1 MGNKITVHS
10 TLFCRD
16 ARGAVREWRM
26 EILEANY
33 RTVSGILSVES
44 SVVVSEWTK
53 VNGKNIGRTNETS
66 PSEQAVKE
74 VESRYTKQLKTGYF
88 ENQSDIDGI
97 SYVEPMLAKSYE
109 DYRGKID
116 FTKGSWWLQ
125 VKYNGLRMVASRHG
139 LFTRKG
145 ERYVSVPHITEALAP
160 FFVKYPDAVLDGEC
174 FNEHYRQELNE
185 IVKIARKTINV
196 SKEDIQRSREIIC
209 FYVYDGYGF
218 TQSLDE
224 NAPYNERKAW
234 INHNVAYQYEFI
246 QQVPDVQLAS
256 AEQMESEYAKYVA
269 AGHEGGILRNALA
282 PYEHKR
288 SKNLLKLK
296 PLEDDEFIITNIQ
309 EGTGNWSG
317 KAKIISL
324 RAKNGKEFDA
334 TFKGNM
340 EDATAFLKVKDKWV
354 GKEVS
359 VQYNGFTGL
368 GCPQFAQVDYKNLQK
383 GDR

>member
-1 MGNKITVHS
+1 
-10 TLFCRD
+10 
-16 ARGAVREWRM
+16 M
-26 EILEANY
+26 ESLGPSY
-33 RTVSGILSVES
+33 RTVSGIIETPS
-44 SVVVSEWTK
+44 SVVVSDWTK
-53 VNGKNIGRTNETS
+53 VSGKNIGRSNETS
-66 PSEQAVKE
+66 PSEQALKE
-74 VESRYTKQLKTGYF
+74 VESRYNKQLKTGYF
-88 ENQSDIDGI
+88 ESKSEVDVI

-116 FTKGSWWLQ
+116 FGKGEWWLQ
-125 VKYNGLRMVASRHG
+125 VKYNGLRMTATRQG

-145 ERYVSVPHITEALAP
+145 ERYVSVPHIEEALAP

-185 IVKIARKTINV
+185 IVKIARKTKNV
-196 SKEDIQRSREIIC
+196 SKKDIQRSRELIC

-218 TQSLDE
+218 TPRLDE
-224 NAPYNERKAW
+224 NAAYYKRKVW
-234 INHNVAYQYEFI
+234 INHNVVGRYEFI

-256 AEQMESEYAKYVA
+256 AEQMESEYASYVA
-269 AGHEGGILRNALA
+269 AGHEGGILRNASA

-296 PLEDDEFIITNIQ
+296 PLEDDEFVITNIQ

-324 RAKNGKEFDA
+324 RAKNGREFDA

-340 EDATAFLKVKDKWV
+340 EDATEFLKVKNKWV

-368 GCPQFAQVDYKNLQK
+368 GCPQFAQVDYKNIRK